1 MGANVLKEKSFQ
13 FSIKMVDFYKHLTE
27 EKKEFILSKQL
38 LRSGTS
44 IGAMVRESEYSESK
58 SDFIHKL
65 AIAQKETNE
74 SLYWIELLG
83 ISDYIDMQT
92 QNILLND
99 ATEILRIITASIKT
113 AKESLA
119 KMKENSFDNQNI
131 N

>member
-13 FSIKMVDFYKHLTE
+13 FSIKMVDLYKHLTE

-119 KMKENSFDNQNI
+119 KMKEDSFDNQNI

>member
-1 MGANVLKEKSFQ
+1 
-13 FSIKMVDFYKHLTE
+13 
-27 EKKEFILSKQL
+27 
-38 LRSGTS
+38 
-44 IGAMVRESEYSESK
+44 MVRESEYSESK